1 LVHTTSQRLK
11 FCIFQV
17 NFAAIHTSTQGM
29 TQTLYHLAANPGYA
43 DVMRE
48 EVQSVV
54 EAEGWTK
61 AALQNMRKV
70 DSFIKEVQRMDG
82 LGLSTSLPMPCS
94 YILS

>member
-1 LVHTTSQRLK
+1 
-11 FCIFQV
+11 
-17 NFAAIHTSTQGM
+17 M

-48 EVQSVV
+48 EVQRVV
-54 EAEGWTK
+54 GAEGWTK

-82 LGLSTSLPMPCS
+82 LGLSASLPRHC
-94 YILS
+94 YLTLA